1 MVRLTPAPMQDAL
14 DSTSAPLADLAS
26 RLPPSVKIV
35 LLPVQSDTQI
45 LVVTLARAHK
55 RNALDDTTVLGLAAV
70 FEQLPSTVRAVVL
83 EGEGEHFSAGLDLSE
98 LTELDIAA
106 GIAHS
111 RLWHRIFENIQFGQV
126 PVIAVLKGAVIGGGL
141 ELACTAHIRVAETSA
156 YYALPEGQR
165 GIFVG
170 GGGSVRL
177 TRLIGVSRM
186 TDMMLTGRTHD
197 AEAGQAMG
205 LSHYLVD
212 SGKGREKALEL
223 AGKVCANAP
232 MTNFAVMHALPR
244 IAESDPA
251 AGYLTES
258 LMAAI
263 AQGDEEAKRRI
274 RDFLAKRAPKVKI
287 PE

>member
-1 MVRLTPAPMQDAL
+1 MQD
-14 DSTSAPLADLAS
+14 SRESGSAALAS
-26 RLPPSVKIV
+26 LAAALPSSVKV
-35 LLPVQSDTQI
+35 ALGPRDPGSEADI

-55 RNALDDTTVLGLAAV
+55 RNALDDATVLGLAV
-70 FEQLPSTVRAVVL
+70 LFEALPATVRAIVL
-83 EGEGEHFSAGLDLSE
+83 EGEGAHFSAGLDLSE
-98 LTELDIAA
+98 LSGRDTVA

-111 RLWHRIFENIQFGQV
+111 RLWHRIFESIQFGQV

-141 ELACTAHIRVAETSA
+141 ELACAVHLRVAESSA
-156 YYALPEGQR
+156 FYALPEGQR

-177 TRLIGVSRM
+177 PRLIGVSRM
-186 TDMMLTGRTHD
+186 TDMMLTGRSHD

-205 LSHYLVD
+205 ISHYLVAA
-212 SGKGREKALEL
+212 GRGLEKALEL
-223 AGKVCANAP
+223 ARKVCANAP

-251 AGYLTES
+251 AGYLTEA
-258 LMAAI
+258 LMSAI

-274 RDFLAKRAPKVKI
+274 RDFLSKRAAKVVA
-287 PE
+287 P

>member
-1 MVRLTPAPMQDAL
+1 MQDSL
-14 DSTSAPLADLAS
+14 DSASAAITALAAS
-26 RLPPSVKIV
+26 LPPSVKLTLEDGADPTARV
-35 LLPVQSDTQI
+35 
-45 LVVTLARAHK
+45 LVVTLARSHK
-55 RNALDDTTVLGLAAV
+55 RNALDDVTVLGLAAV
-70 FEQLPSTVRAVVL
+70 FDSLPSAVRAIVL
-83 EGEGEHFSAGLDLSE
+83 QGEGEHFSAGLDLSE
-98 LTELDIAA
+98 LSERDVVA

-111 RLWHRIFENIQFGQV
+111 RLWHRIFENIQFGRV

-141 ELACTAHIRVAETSA
+141 ELACAAHIRVAEVSA

-177 TRLIGVSRM
+177 PRLIGVSRM
-186 TDMMLTGRTHD
+186 MDMMLTGRTHD
-197 AEAGQAMG
+197 AQAGQSMG
-205 LSHYLVD
+205 ISHYLVET
-212 SGKGREKALEL
+212 GKGIEKALEL
-223 AGKVCANAP
+223 AAKVCGNVP
-232 MTNFAVMHALPR
+232 TTNFAVMHALPR

-263 AQGDEEAKRRI
+263 AQADEEAKRRI
-274 RDFLAKRAPKVKI
+274 RDFLAKRAGKVAA

>member
-1 MVRLTPAPMQDAL
+1 MQDSP
-14 DSTSAPLADLAS
+14 DSTPAPLADWSAG
-26 RLPPSVKIV
+26 LPPSLKIV
-35 LLPVQSDTQI
+35 LLPEQSVPGAQI

-70 FEQLPSTVRAVVL
+70 FEALPSTVRAVVL

-98 LTELDIAA
+98 LSERDTVA

-141 ELACTAHIRVAETSA
+141 ELACTAHLRVAETSA

-177 TRLIGVSRM
+177 PRLIGVSRM
-186 TDMMLTGRTHD
+186 ADMMLTGRTHD

-205 LSHYLVD
+205 ISHYLVEA
-212 SGKGREKALEL
+212 GKGRDKALEL
-223 AGKVCANAP
+223 AGTVCGNAP

-274 RDFLAKRAPKVKI
+274 RDFLAKRTPKVKG
-287 PE
+287 PG

>member
-1 MVRLTPAPMQDAL
+1 MQDSRDPDSNSATLAAL
-14 DSTSAPLADLAS
+14 TAA
-26 RLPPSVKIV
+26 LPSSVKIA
-35 LLPVQSDTQI
+35 LQPDGAGSGAQI
-45 LVVTLARAHK
+45 LAVTLARAHK
-55 RNALDDTTVLGLAAV
+55 RNALDDATVLGLAAL
-70 FEQLPSTVRAVVL
+70 FEGMPATVRAVVL
-83 EGEGEHFSAGLDLSE
+83 QGEGEHFSAGLDLSE
-98 LTELDIAA
+98 LSDRDIVA

-111 RLWHRIFENIQFGQV
+111 RLWHRIFENIQFGRV

-141 ELACTAHIRVAETSA
+141 ELACAAHLRVAEASA

-177 TRLIGVSRM
+177 PRLIGVSRM
-186 TDMMLTGRTHD
+186 ADMMLTGRAHD
-197 AEAGQAMG
+197 AQAGQAMG
-205 LSHYLVD
+205 ISHYLVE
-212 SGKGREKALEL
+212 SGKGLEKAMEL

-274 RDFLAKRAPKVKI
+274 RDFLSKRAGKVVG
-287 PE
+287 PS

>member
-1 MVRLTPAPMQDAL
+1 MQDWN
-14 DSTSAPLADLAS
+14 LADLAAS
-26 RLPPSVKIV
+26 LPASVRVTSHGDDV
-35 LLPVQSDTQI
+35 LI
-45 LVVTLARAHK
+45 VTLARAHK
-55 RNALDDTTVLGLAAV
+55 RNALDDVTVLGLAAV
-70 FEQLPSTVRAVVL
+70 FEALPESVRAVVL
-83 EGEGEHFSAGLDLSE
+83 AADGEHFSAGLDLSE
-98 LTELDIAA
+98 LSSRDIPA

-111 RLWHRIFENIQFGQV
+111 RLWHRIFENIQFGSI

-141 ELACTAHIRVAETSA
+141 ELACAAHLRVAEKSA
-156 YYALPEGQR
+156 FYALPEGQR

-186 TDMMLTGRTHD
+186 MDMMLTGRSHD
-197 AEAGQAMG
+197 SEAGQAMG
-205 LSHYLVD
+205 LSHYLVEPD
-212 SGKGREKALEL
+212 SGLEKALEL

-244 IAESDPA
+244 IAEADPA
-251 AGYLTES
+251 TGYLTES

-274 RDFLAKRAPKVKI
+274 RDFLAKRAAKVSAPK
-287 PE
+287 